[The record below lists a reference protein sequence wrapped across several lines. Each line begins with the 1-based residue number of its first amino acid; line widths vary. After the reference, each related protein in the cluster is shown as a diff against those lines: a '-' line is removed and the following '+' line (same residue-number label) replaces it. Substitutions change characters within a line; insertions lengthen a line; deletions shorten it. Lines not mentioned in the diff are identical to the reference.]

1 MANLGEIL
9 GLPFKIAGAFV
20 RVAGRITIGS
30 LGFVLMGAGLLLI
43 SPLGLWW
50 AGLPLFLIGL
60 LLLVKAIF

>member
-9 GLPFKIAGAFV
+9 GFPFKIAGAFV

-30 LGFVLMGAGLLLI
+30 LGFILMGAGLLLI

-50 AGLPLFLIGL
+50 AGLPLLAVGL